1 MTNEPESSPQVPAVS
16 SAPSAASAA
25 PAAAAPPTTASPPP
39 RADGDARP
47 DRTERFDRRDRP
59 DRDRDRPDRDRDRS
73 RGRVGARRRG
83 CEFCADKIDELDY
96 KDVGTLRRYID
107 ERGKIEARRKGG
119 TCGKHQRKLA
129 QAIKRA
135 RHVALLGY
143 TAEHVRLS
151 GVAAG
156 RGGRR

>member
-1 MTNEPESSPQVPAVS
+1 MTNEPESSPQDPPAS
-16 SAPSAASAA
+16 SAPGAASAAPTAAA
-25 PAAAAPPTTASPPP
+25 PAAAAP
-39 RADGDARP
+39 RAAGEARP
-47 DRTERFDRRDRP
+47 DRADRFDRRDRP
-59 DRDRDRPDRDRDRS
+59 DRDRDRDRPDRDRDRS

-96 KDVGTLRRYID
+96 KDVATLRRYID